1 MGIFWLKVV
10 TWNLN
15 ELHEKLHGFSATL
28 NVNVS
33 GDLAEKLFWCEL
45 ARFKDAAPTPQ
56 ELH

>member
-1 MGIFWLKVV
+1 MGNVCLKVV

-15 ELHEKLHGFSATL
+15 ELHEKLHGFSSTL
-28 NVNVS
+28 DVNVS
-33 GDLAEKLFWCEL
+33 GDLAEKMFWCEL